1 MGLSEQWGWGW
12 GQQVL
17 TFQEFLVEKA
27 LKLSSLNVLSLIQ
40 TREEYRSHSVPRSFG
55 AHLPD
60 SKNRFLTTVPTE
72 CPSHLCHE
80 AFSDGSRP
88 W

>member
-1 MGLSEQWGWGW
+1 MGL

-17 TFQEFLVEKA
+17 TFQEFLIEKT
-27 LKLSSLNVLSLIQ
+27 LKLSSLNALSLIQ

-60 SKNRFLTTVPTE
+60 SKNTQISNNSSHR
-72 CPSHLCHE
+72 SHLSHE
-80 AFSDGSRP
+80 AFSDSSRP